1 MSTPAQKTPIQKFVD
16 FLASY
21 GLCCILL
28 LFLFLLTLLGTLEQT
43 QMGLYDVQK
52 KYFESLFLVHWLFDK
67 VPVPLPG
74 TYLVLLLLAVN
85 LGLGGFIRIQ
95 KRRRTTGVIITHIG
109 IALLL
114 LAGFVKLKFA
124 DDGQMT
130 LYESGRADPSLT
142 QSDEYQSYHDW
153 EIAIFD
159 GDTKRDIKEF
169 IIPQEDFLGDL
180 DPASGRSRT
189 FKSPDLPFDLVIS
202 NALRNCQAL
211 PKGPRFQAKLPV
223 VDGHSLFAEALAK
236 ENEQNVAGAYITIKD
251 ESGERQAILWGHERY
266 PFAFRSGG
274 KTWGISIRHT
284 RYKLPFAIKL
294 DTFTHEVYPRTQIPK
309 VFMSDVTKIEDG
321 DVTPYKI
328 EMNAPLRHKG
338 FTLFQASYGP
348 SNAPPG
354 TAMFSTFAVTRNPS
368 DHWPLYSC
376 IVISIGLLFVFG
388 EKLVKYTKSQQK
400 KRKAREGQEE
410 SSS

>member
-1 MSTPAQKTPIQKFVD
+1 MSAKVQKTPIQQLLD

-85 LGLGGFIRIQ
+85 LGLGGFIRIKKS
-95 KRRRTTGVIITHIG
+95 KRTVGVIITHLG

-130 LYESGRADPSLT
+130 LYESGRAETSLT

-159 GDTKRDIKEF
+159 GDTRRDVKEF
-169 IIPQEDFLGDL
+169 VISQEDFLYDL
-180 DPASGRSRT
+180 APDSGRSRT
-189 FKSPDLPFDLVIS
+189 FKHPELPFELVIN

-223 VDGHSLFAEALAK
+223 VDGHSLFAEPLAK
-236 ENEQNVAGAYITIKD
+236 ENEMNVAGAYVTIKD
-251 ESGERQAILWGHERY
+251 KSGQHEGILWGHERY
-266 PFAFRSGG
+266 PLAVRSGG
-274 KTWGISIRHT
+274 KTWGISLRHA
-284 RYKLPFAIKL
+284 RFKLPFTIQLNK
-294 DTFTHEVYPRTQIPK
+294 FTHEFYPRTQIPK
-309 VFMSDVTKIEDG
+309 VFMSEVTKTEG
-321 DVTPYKI
+321 DDRTPFKI
-328 EMNAPLRHKG
+328 EMNAPLRHGG

-348 SNAPPG
+348 SNATPG

-376 IVISIGLLFVFG
+376 IVISIGLLVVFG

-400 KRKAREGQEE
+400 KRKAREAQEE